1 MTTTPSGA
9 TNSIAAMSGSPT
21 SGESGSPRLLPAVA
35 PVGPHGMVL
44 HVGIH
49 KTGTTAIQ
57 AALADARADLAA
69 HGVSY
74 PGRKQAQHGA
84 ALAVIERTWG
94 WKERGGRPP
103 DLARFDT
110 LVKQSQAARGRV
122 IASSEFF
129 CEANVDQAAFVAERL
144 GRDRL
149 HVVITLRNLGR
160 LLPSSWQQYLK
171 YGLTKPYDDWLEVI
185 FETPGR
191 SKVSPSFWRR
201 NDHAKVVANWADA
214 VGPDRVTVLVLE
226 DVDLS
231 AQFHTFAQLLA
242 VPEPILVD
250 RMNLTS
256 NRSMTAAE
264 AELLVRLNAQV
275 KDRMQWDEYV
285 RLVRRGVALGMVERR
300 EPGKDEPRLH
310 TPDWALD
317 AAAEQGRIAADAI
330 AASGVRVVGDLDLLR
345 TRISSP
351 PAVSDAEREQIPVDA
366 AVQALATLIDT
377 LHTEADTRDLARAL
391 IDNVRTDVRRK
402 LPGSKKPKAKA
413 KEKKKS

>member
-1 MTTTPSGA
+1 
-9 TNSIAAMSGSPT
+9 MSGSPI
-21 SGESGSPRLLPAVA
+21 SGESGSPKLLP
-35 PVGPHGMVL
+35 PVEPIGPHDMLL
-44 HVGIH
+44 HVGVH

-57 AALADARADLAA
+57 AALADARPQLAE
-69 HGVSY
+69 HGVTY

-103 DLARFDT
+103 DLVRFDT
-110 LVKQSQAARGRV
+110 LAKQSRAARGRV
-122 IASSEFF
+122 VASSEFF
-129 CEANVDQAAFVAERL
+129 CEANADQTAFVAERL
-144 GRDRL
+144 GTERL

-171 YGLTKPYDDWLEVI
+171 YGLMKPYDEWLQAI
-185 FETPGR
+185 FETPGK

-201 NDHAKVVANWADA
+201 NDHAKVVANWASA
-214 VGPDRVTVLVLE
+214 VGPERVTVLVLE
-226 DVDLS
+226 DVGLS
-231 AQFHTFAQLLA
+231 AQFHTFAQMLA
-242 VPEPILVD
+242 VPEPVLVE

-264 AELLVRLNAQV
+264 AELLVRLNGQV

-317 AAAEQGRIAADAI
+317 AAAEQGRLAADAI
-330 AASGVRVVGDLDLLR
+330 GASGVQVVGDLDLLR

-351 PAVSDAEREQIPVDA
+351 PPVSDADRESIPVDA

-377 LHTEADTRDLARAL
+377 LHAEADTRELARAL
-391 IDNVRTDVRRK
+391 VDNVRADVRRK
-402 LPGSKKPKAKA
+402 LPRGKKSKSKSKS
-413 KEKKKS
+413 EKKKS

>member
-1 MTTTPSGA
+1 MLPTASGA
-9 TNSIAAMSGSPT
+9 TNSMSVMSGSQI
-21 SGESGSPRLLPAVA
+21 SGDPVETPRLLP
-35 PVGPHGMVL
+35 PTSPIGSGEMLL
-44 HVGIH
+44 HVGVH

-57 AALADARADLAA
+57 AALADARVQLAE
-69 HGVSY
+69 HGVTY

-110 LVKQSQAARGRV
+110 LVKASRAARGRV
-122 IASSEFF
+122 VASSEFF
-129 CEANVDQAAFVAERL
+129 CEANTDQAAFVAERL
-144 GRDRL
+144 GKDRL

-171 YGLTKPYDDWLEVI
+171 YGLTKPYEEWLGII
-185 FETPGR
+185 FETPGKSR
-191 SKVSPSFWRR
+191 VSPSFWRR
-201 NDHAKVVANWADA
+201 NDHAKVVANWANA
-214 VGPDRVTVLVLE
+214 VGPERVSVLILE

-275 KDRMQWDEYV
+275 KDHMQWDEYV

-300 EPGKDEPRLH
+300 EPGKDEARLH

-317 AAAEQGRIAADAI
+317 AAAEQGQLAADAI
-330 AASGVRVVGDLDLLR
+330 SASGVRVVGDIDRLR
-345 TRISSP
+345 ARISSP
-351 PAVSDAEREQIPVDA
+351 PPVSDADRELIPVDA
-366 AVQALATLIDT
+366 AVQALATLVDT
-377 LHTEADTRDLARAL
+377 LHTETDTRDLARAL
-391 IDNVRTDVRRK
+391 IDNVRADVRRR
-402 LPGSKKPKAKA
+402 LPGKAT
-413 KEKKKS
+413 S